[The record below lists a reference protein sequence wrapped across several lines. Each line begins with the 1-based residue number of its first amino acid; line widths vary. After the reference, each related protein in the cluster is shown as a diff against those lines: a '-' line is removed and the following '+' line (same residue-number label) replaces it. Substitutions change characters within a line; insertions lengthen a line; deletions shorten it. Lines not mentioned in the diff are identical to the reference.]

1 MLRRLTALCTGILE
15 WFADAGPSPRTR
27 IELNHNEAMKSLL
40 AADDGAAV
48 LPLAH
53 VGEQLHQRVQVVPL
67 KPALRR
73 HTAVVHGPPEAVD
86 SATRNLLLTLAQ
98 FRQA

>member
-15 WFADAGPSPRTR
+15 WFADAGLSPRTR
-27 IELNHNEAMKSLL
+27 IELNHNETMKSLL

-67 KPALRR
+67 KP
-73 HTAVVHGPPEAVD
+73 PEAVAG
-86 SATRNLLLTLAQ
+86 ATRNLLPTLAQ